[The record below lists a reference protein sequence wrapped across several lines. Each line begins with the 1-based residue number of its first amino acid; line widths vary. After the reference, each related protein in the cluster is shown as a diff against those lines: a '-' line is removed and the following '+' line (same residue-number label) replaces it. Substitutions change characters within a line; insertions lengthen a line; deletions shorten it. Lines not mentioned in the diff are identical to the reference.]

1 VFGKYAVEGGGRG
14 GKGRERR
21 SFPGVKAPQILEV
34 IEVARGRTKKRKA
47 AVQAMVVEVEPSPKH
62 EGLRW
67 LRLEGFEYPFA
78 LWDSVFEGDLSEG
91 DTVELEYVPVEDR
104 NFAKVV
110 RLGLPSVSGNP
121 KPRKSE
127 PERFSKTEIGL
138 MASVALKVAGHLVA
152 AHVQQGKLT
161 PGKAVAPMLDLAD
174 QIYDWLAQKR
184 VEELKK
190 QRRQEAED
198 EGAG

>member
-1 VFGKYAVEGGGRG
+1 MA
-14 GKGRERR
+14 R
-21 SFPGVKAPQILEV
+21 S
-34 IEVARGRTKKRKA
+34 TSKKRNVTQ
-47 AVQAMVVEVEPSPKH
+47 AVVSEVEPSAKH

-67 LRLEGFEYPFA
+67 VRLDGFEYPFA

-91 DTVELEYVPVEDR
+91 DTIEVEYVPVEDR
-104 NFAKVV
+104 NFAKIV
-110 RLGLPSVSGNP
+110 RLELPNSNP
-121 KPRKSE
+121 KRKAE
-127 PERFSKTEIGL
+127 PDRFSKTEIGL
-138 MASVALKVAGHLVA
+138 MASVALKVAGQLVA

-161 PGKAVAPMLDLAD
+161 PGKALGPMLELAE

-190 QRRQEAED
+190 QQEPQGGEE